1 MSETTIK
8 EVPAHVANRLQAA
21 LWREAISLV
30 QNGVC
35 SVEDVDKATWAGPGL
50 RWGAMGPH
58 MLFHLGAGPGG
69 LLEFCTRY
77 RDSFH
82 RWWDDLDEV
91 RLTPELAQDLTQD
104 FPVIEGQFF
113 RQILRSEQRAIFCV

>member
-1 MSETTIK
+1 M
-8 EVPAHVANRLQAA
+8 ANRLQAA

-50 RWGAMGPH
+50 RWAAMGPH
-58 MLFHLGAGPGG
+58 MLFHLGAGEGG
-69 LLEFCTRY
+69 LLEFCNRY

-82 RWWDDLDEV
+82 RWWEDLDEV
-91 RLTPELAQDLTQD
+91 QLDDTLVQASTMAFALK
-104 FPVIEGQFF
+104 PVATTLK
-113 RQILRSEQRAIFCV
+113 RARARAMRS